1 MSIRPLTMM
10 IPCAVVLGGV
20 LAASSPVSK
29 DIAIDEPRIVDGAL
43 VFPEGANI
51 PKYMTDAE
59 RRWMAGHPQTR
70 GLPATASPDGPIA
83 CASEYE
89 PMDGILL
96 AWESF
101 TGTIA
106 QMAAEITTT
115 GEANVYVACDSNS
128 EANSARNSMISAGA
142 DPDRI
147 ITVVRSTDTVWIR
160 DYGPRMVRVGGCR
173 AIIDHNYNRPRP
185 NDDDFNLEFADFTD
199 FDYYRLPLTHGG
211 GNYQPGGAGQA
222 AATRLINNENPGYS
236 ESQIHQIWQDYQNVD
251 TELHTPFP
259 TSVDSTQ
266 HIDMWMQIIGD
277 DEIIIADWPSHSGS
291 TQDVICDD
299 TADFYEAN
307 GWTVY
312 RTDSYTSGWTHYTY
326 TNMVLCN
333 DLVILPR
340 YNDLASS
347 WNNNALNVV
356 QNAMPEKTVV
366 QIAADSLAYSAG
378 VFHCITMHIPANAGG
393 VDPVAY
399 LRTPNGGGDYD
410 PGDFVEIEWLSD
422 DDELAGIRTVDI
434 SMSIDGGATF
444 DVLASGTPDDGSW
457 FWSVPDVDSDA
468 VMIKIDVI
476 DADGNRGT
484 DLSDGVFSID
494 GTGLPGD
501 VSGDGFVGVDDLLIV
516 IADWSC
522 FGSVCIG
529 DVNGDLVVNVDDLL
543 LVITYWGTGT
553 P

>member
-1 MSIRPLTMM
+1 MCIRLLSLL
-10 IPCAVVLGGV
+10 IPGAVVLGGS
-20 LAASSPVSK
+20 LAASSSIPR
-29 DIAIDEPRIVDGAL
+29 DISIDEPRIVKGEL

-51 PKYMTDAE
+51 PRYMTETE
-59 RRWMAGHPQTR
+59 RRWMAAHPETR
-70 GLPATASPDGPIA
+70 GLPSTAAPDGPIV
-83 CASEYE
+83 CGSEYE
-89 PMDGILL
+89 PMDGIVF
-96 AWESF
+96 AWEGF

-106 QMAAEITTT
+106 QMAAAITTT
-115 GEANVYVACDSNS
+115 GDANVYVACDSNS
-128 EANSARNSMISAGA
+128 EANSARSSMISAGA

-147 ITVVRSTDTVWIR
+147 VTVVRSTDTVWIR

-173 AIIDHNYNRPRP
+173 AIVDHNYNRPRP
-185 NDDDFNLEFADFTD
+185 NDDDFNLEFADFMD

-211 GNYQPGGAGQA
+211 GNYHASDAGDA

-236 ESQIHQIWQDYQNVD
+236 EAEIRQIWQDYQNVD
-251 TELHTPFP
+251 TELHAPFP

-266 HIDMWMQIIGD
+266 HIDMWMQIIGE

-299 TADFYEAN
+299 TADYYESI

-312 RTDSYTSGWTHYTY
+312 RTNSYTSGWTHYTY

-347 WNNNALNVV
+347 WNNNALNAV
-356 QNAMPEKTVV
+356 QNAMPEKTVIQV
-366 QIAADSLAYSAG
+366 TADSLAYSAG

-393 VDPVAY
+393 ADPTAY
-399 LRTPNGGGDYD
+399 LRTPNGGGVYD
-410 PGDFVEIEWLSD
+410 PGDLVVIEWLSD
-422 DDELAGIRTVDI
+422 DDEPAGARTVDI
-434 SMSIDGGATF
+434 SMSADGGATF
-444 DVLASGTPDDGSW
+444 EILVSGTADDGSW

-468 VMIKIDVI
+468 VMIKIEVV
-476 DADGNRGT
+476 DADGNRGA
-484 DLSDGVFSID
+484 DLSDGLFSIE
-494 GTGLPGD
+494 GTSLPGD
-501 VSGDGFVGVDDLLIV
+501 VSNDGFVGVDDLLIV

-522 FGSVCIG
+522 GGIFCAG
-529 DVNGDLVVNVDDLL
+529 DVNGDLVVNVNDLL
-543 LVITYWGTGT
+543 LVINYWGTGT